1 MQTRTLTK
9 FSFKNGTRKSV
20 KSVVNRFF
28 RLHWGIWIRT
38 IAGRHKKLWKKSNR
52 RKIKLQQH
60 VFCNRHNSKML
71 DIMVTKFWRK
81 PKYYIDDPYSFYHTR
96 NEYSLTRRKPWRP
109 ENCDY
114 E

>member
-1 MQTRTLTK
+1 
-9 FSFKNGTRKSV
+9 
-20 KSVVNRFF
+20 
-28 RLHWGIWIRT
+28 
-38 IAGRHKKLWKKSNR
+38 
-52 RKIKLQQH
+52 
-60 VFCNRHNSKML
+60 ML